1 MDVLHQPRRD
11 KKLIYIRLGP
21 NYAAKE
27 CQAMLESMQESL
39 PIDVLVVSVRSSS
52 MDCAAFSLK
61 MACRTLQGK
70 KNVEV
75 RPAHTNKGEI
85 VQRLL
90 YQYAD
95 TEFCMCAGDDKTDE
109 DMFHSMARI
118 FSTATPGLG
127 GCAGSRPTIA
137 PPESLKLFPSLSSG
151 AGLPDGDHA
160 GPVESKLDPSAMYMI
175 AIEAREVSPSFRS
188 NNITRIRVRR

>member
-1 MDVLHQPRRD
+1 MT
-11 KKLIYIRLGP
+11 
-21 NYAAKE
+21 
-27 CQAMLESMQESL
+27 C
-39 PIDVLVVSVRSSS
+39 
-52 MDCAAFSLK
+52 F
-61 MACRTLQGK
+61 QGK

-118 FSTATPGLG
+118 FSTATPGLSG
-127 GCAGSRPTIA
+127 GCPGTRPTIA
-137 PPESLKLFPSLSSG
+137 PPESLKLFPSLSNG

-160 GPVESKLDPSAMYMI
+160 EPVESQLDPSAMYMI
-175 AIEAREVSPSFRS
+175 AIEAREVSPRS
-188 NNITRIRVRR
+188 RALAGLFLRMTERLLTHCDLAQSQGARMTMANAVLESPEQMVGVLEQLAAVSRQDDVKPE

>member
-1 MDVLHQPRRD
+1 MREQPGITQLTRLLRFRSQGMPSYAREYARVSAYRCPRR
-11 KKLIYIRLGP
+11 
-21 NYAAKE
+21 E
-27 CQAMLESMQESL
+27 CGHDRRQDLRWLTRGLM
-39 PIDVLVVSVRSSS
+39 P
-52 MDCAAFSLK
+52 
-61 MACRTLQGK
+61 LQGK

-118 FSTATPGLG
+118 FSTATPGPS
-127 GCAGSRPTIA
+127 GCAPTIA
-137 PPESLKLFPSLSSG
+137 PPESLKLFPSLAG
-151 AGLPDGDHA
+151 GTGLPPA
-160 GPVESKLDPSAMYMI
+160 EQAQPVESKLDPSAMYMI
-175 AIEAREVSPSFRS
+175 AIEAREVSLMYRLSALSRADLPSSCCSRKAPG
-188 NNITRIRVRR
+188 